1 MSICPSRPQGGGAF
15 EGSIRTARTASL
27 LKLLSRLTLLIALAT
42 ALTAHANLPVGWSDT
57 DNGSPTDAGSAS
69 YGNGAWADAGGGVS
83 HYLDHYDCV

>member
-1 MSICPSRPQGGGAF
+1 M
-15 EGSIRTARTASL
+15 
-27 LKLLSRLTLLIALAT
+27 LIALAT